1 MPLRSRASLILEK
14 VFENAHPDLKYNYKI
29 LLLGG
34 TGQGK
39 TALLN
44 FFANVQRATQSING
58 IESCKSFNKDSLENH
73 VGGPMASKTSDALRY
88 VFKIG

>member
-1 MPLRSRASLILEK
+1 MILEK

-58 IESCKSFNKDSLENH
+58 IESCKSFNNDSLENH

>member
-1 MPLRSRASLILEK
+1 LILEK
-14 VFENAHPDLKYNYKI
+14 VFETAHPDLKFNYKI
-29 LLLGG
+29 LMLGG

-39 TALLN
+39 TAFLN
-44 FFANVQRATQSING
+44 FLANVQRATQSING

-73 VGGPMASKTSDALRY
+73 VGGPMTSKTSDAVRY